1 MQLPAG
7 QDTRVNTPG
16 WAAHANC
23 RTAGGA
29 TLPTT
34 CRSLHAPAAWGPWGW
49 GLPSGLPG
57 AGLSGGGARGDWAR
71 ERGLSRS

>member
-34 CRSLHAPAAWGPWGW
+34 CRSLHAPAARGPWGW

-57 AGLSGGGARGDWAR
+57 GRT
-71 ERGLSRS
+71 ERGRSPR